1 MYSFLYNV
9 ICDTSSLS
17 SLSRFD
23 FYQIIPI
30 AKPLATCLLSEI
42 KQIKCLVQ
50 CLVYKGIH

>member
-30 AKPLATCLLSEI
+30 AKPLATCLLGEI